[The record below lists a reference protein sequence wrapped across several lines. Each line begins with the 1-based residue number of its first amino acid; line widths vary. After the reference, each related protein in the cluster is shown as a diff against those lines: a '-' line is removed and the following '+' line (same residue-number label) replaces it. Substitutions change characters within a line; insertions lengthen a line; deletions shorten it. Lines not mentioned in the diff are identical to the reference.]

1 MVERREAKGGS
12 VSVSSPR
19 RRAFVSGSE
28 RAAKDAQR
36 TLLETLSDLIRKL
49 RKVLRIYCSLPCATS
64 PPSGFDGGACCRAPE
79 SGVTMMIFTKEELW
93 KDALNHE

>member
-1 MVERREAKGGS
+1 MVEKREAKGGS

-36 TLLETLSDLIRKL
+36 TLETLSDLIRKL
-49 RKVLRIYCSLPCATS
+49 RKVLRFYCSLPCATS
-64 PPSGFDGGACCRAPE
+64 PPSGFDGGACCRATE
-79 SGVTMMIFTKEELW
+79 SGVTKMMFTEEELW
-93 KDALNHE
+93 KDALNHD